1 MKHYLAC
8 CSRDAVGRET
18 ELYLKIASEEF
29 VAKGL
34 MVLERNWLDIYQP
47 WERWS
52 TGQGELPRVAVG
64 SRIIPTSLIMKD
76 GQTNPPQLIS
86 EVELIALM
94 DRNGIGKPDCCYMFL
109 FATCSIHVVRISPT
123 FLKEPM
129 LPSLNTLQLSAIGAT
144 QKGMPTSAFILR
156 SLVSLWLRD
165 TILWGTG

>member
-94 DRNGIGKPDCCYMFL
+94 DRNGIGKPDCCYV
-109 FATCSIHVVRISPT
+109 SVRDMLDSRCPH
-123 FLKEPM
+123 FP
-129 LPSLNTLQLSAIGAT
+129 LPSLRNRCYHRSTHYNY
-144 QKGMPTSAFILR
+144 LR
-156 SLVSLWLRD
+156 SALRRKGCQPA
-165 TILWGTG
+165 LSSYEAWYRFG